1 MYGSMVLRGVVL
13 ATVFA
18 VLFAVSGAALAS
30 GRDAAQFIHRL
41 GNQTIETL
49 RAPGLTLDERQD
61 RVRGLLIQGF
71 DIPFIGRFV
80 IGRYWRRATPDQRG
94 DYIAL
99 YGEFFLQNYA
109 SRISDF
115 AGQTFVVTG
124 ARRANAKDF
133 VVRTLIKRPF
143 GLTLTADWRVRKSGD
158 RYRVIDMM
166 VEGVSMAITQRSEFT
181 SVAQRRGLDG
191 LLAILRDR
199 TANISEIASID

>member
-1 MYGSMVLRGVVL
+1 MVLHGVVL
-13 ATVFA
+13 PAVFA
-18 VLFAVSGAALAS
+18 VLVAASSAALAS

-61 RVRGLLIQGF
+61 RVRGLLIRGF

-99 YGEFFLQNYA
+99 YGEFFIQTFA
-109 SRISDF
+109 SRIGEYS
-115 AGQTFVVTG
+115 GQSFTVTG

-133 VVRTLIKRPF
+133 VVRTEIKRPGGQPF
-143 GLTLTADWRVRKSGD
+143 NADWRVRNFGGG
-158 RYRVIDMM
+158 YRVIDIM
-166 VEGVSMAITQRSEFT
+166 VEGISLAITQRSEFA
-181 SVAQRRGLDG
+181 SVAQRIGLDG
-191 LLAILRDR
+191 LIATLRTR
-199 TANISEIASID
+199 TLNISEVASLN